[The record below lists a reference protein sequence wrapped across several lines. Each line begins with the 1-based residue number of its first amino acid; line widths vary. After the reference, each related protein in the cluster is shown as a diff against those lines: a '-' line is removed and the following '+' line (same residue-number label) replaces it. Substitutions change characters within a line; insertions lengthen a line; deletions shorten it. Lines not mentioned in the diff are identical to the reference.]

1 MSKLDELLRELCPN
15 GVEYKKLG
23 EIATVLRGA
32 SPRPIKKYITNDSDG
47 VNWIKIGDVPV
58 GSKYITQSEEK
69 ITKEGTEKSRYVRKG
84 DFILSN
90 SMSFGRPYIL
100 AIDGCI
106 HDGWLSISNFKDVF
120 LSDYL
125 YYLLSSSAIQQEM
138 KKRASFG
145 GAVQNLNADIVKAL
159 VLPVPPIEVQN
170 EIVRI
175 LDDYTEN
182 VVELQ
187 NQLALEITA
196 RQRQY
201 TFYRNK
207 LLTYDSK
214 TRIMPLKDVAEIE
227 RGTRVVRSQLTEAG
241 LYPVFQNALTP
252 MGYYDKANRLENNT
266 FLICAGAAGQIGYS
280 DVDFW
285 AADDCY
291 TFKCCEKLENRYL
304 FHVLKNSQHRI
315 DAQVRRASI
324 PRISREAVGN
334 IRIPIPP
341 LDVQNRIVNV
351 LDNFEKIC
359 SDLNIGLPAEIEARQ
374 KQYEYYRDKLLT
386 FAETGNTILSRAE
399 QSRAE
404 RLSWLDVLKG
414 IGIILVVIGHVYSN
428 RTVFNW
434 LYSFHMP
441 LFFLAAGWVYKEKS
455 VLIDIKRRIQTIVV
469 PYFSFGLL
477 VLLYWQVIERRF
489 RNSDMSFMDSLL
501 GLFSGCYDNLDFNV
515 HLWFLPCFFVTVA
528 LFNILVNLG
537 GKKIAYIVSALMSL
551 IYVVLPMPELF
562 WGLNRVFKYIG
573 FYALGVALAGQ
584 IKAGQVAERK
594 ITSGGIAII
603 LIVLNFILAFYG
615 LTRGLMWFVTAMI
628 GVVGVGLMAM
638 LINQNRL
645 LQYLGR
651 ISLMVLCIHGPV
663 YRIVVKIVSIPLHM
677 STDAVRENLLLALI
691 VVAITLAIC
700 SIAYEVIIRIAPW
713 MVGKRHNKA
722 KKMSICG

>member
-1 MSKLDELLRELCPN
+1 MSKLDELIRELCPD

-69 ITKEGTEKSRYVRKG
+69 ITKEGAEKSRYVRKG

-404 RLSWLDVLKG
+404 QSRAEQSRAEQSRALIKLVQYVYGCVWLELGDVIVSLNTGLNPRKFFKLNTEDATNYYITIREMKDG
-414 IGIILVVIGHVYSN
+414 KIVPSEKTDRMNDEARKLCNNRSN
-428 RTVFNW
+428 LEV
-434 LYSFHMP
+434 
-441 LFFLAAGWVYKEKS
+441 GDV
-455 VLIDIKRRIQTIVV
+455 
-469 PYFSFGLL
+469 
-477 VLLYWQVIERRF
+477 
-489 RNSDMSFMDSLL
+489 
-501 GLFSGCYDNLDFNV
+501 LFSGTGTIGETAVIEKEPSNWNIKEGVYAIKPNQTMIKPMYLRYILMTDFIKKEYMKKAAGG
-515 HLWFLPCFFVTVA
+515 TVQSVPMGE
-528 LFNILVNLG
+528 L
-537 GKKIAYIVSALMSL
+537 KKIRIPVPSLQEQNRIVG
-551 IYVVLPMPELF
+551 VLKQLDD
-562 WGLNRVFKYIG
+562 LCND
-573 FYALGVALAGQ
+573 L
-584 IKAGQVAERK
+584 
-594 ITSGGIAII
+594 TSGLPAEIEARQKQYEYYRDK
-603 LIVLNFILAFYG
+603 L
-615 LTRGLMWFVTAMI
+615 LTFKERG
-628 GVVGVGLMAM
+628 
-638 LINQNRL
+638 
-645 LQYLGR
+645 
-651 ISLMVLCIHGPV
+651 
-663 YRIVVKIVSIPLHM
+663 
-677 STDAVRENLLLALI
+677 
-691 VVAITLAIC
+691 
-700 SIAYEVIIRIAPW
+700 
-713 MVGKRHNKA
+713 
-722 KKMSICG
+722 